1 MAGTPSSIEWAF
13 PGPAPYTYMHV
24 NPRDL
29 GLESTDPYEL
39 GVQYVVQLNLWMQGI
54 EAGKKI
60 DVTRDAEPKGLD
72 GTLTERGLH
81 ERNIAAQ
88 PMGPVPD
95 ERDFG
100 SEEEAEKAII
110 SSLGATVVSSDAP
123 WNNEDLLP
131 TAPKPWES
139 GGSESPS
146 QKASGSAGMPK
157 KQTKTSI
164 IDIDI

>member
-29 GLESTDPYEL
+29 GIESTDPYEL

-60 DVTRDAEPKGLD
+60 DVTRDAGPKDAEPSP
-72 GTLTERGLH
+72 TLSDIADAMLELH

-131 TAPKPWES
+131 TAPKPWE
-139 GGSESPS
+139 
-146 QKASGSAGMPK
+146 K